1 MFHIK
6 IMCIWLRENW
16 KIPFLVIWSIV
27 IWAIS
32 RRNAEAALDVLAARK
47 ESYEKQIV
55 SLKEN
60 HKKELNQRDLL
71 VKQYHQ
77 TIKELEEKYAKKNVI
92 LSKRQKER
100 VKQVVE
106 ETKGNPDAVKQRIE
120 ELFNISDLD

>member
-1 MFHIK
+1 
-6 IMCIWLRENW
+6 MCIWLRENW